1 MSSVMT
7 QSLSALMGSQ
17 REAIFGAVVSFVSSE
32 LVQPENLKS
41 IIIKHQKRAVL
52 RTDGLQHLNGFFF
65 LFKSKK
71 KKKKQNKKKNKFLNA
86 FRKKR
91 VAIFLF

>member
-7 QSLSALMGSQ
+7 QSLSALIGSQ
-17 REAIFGAVVSFVSSE
+17 KEAIFGAVVSFVSSE

-52 RTDGLQHLNGFFF
+52 RTYGLQHLNGFFF
-65 LFKSKK
+65 LLLLNQTKTNQTQKK
-71 KKKKQNKKKNKFLNA
+71 K
-86 FRKKR
+86 
-91 VAIFLF
+91 